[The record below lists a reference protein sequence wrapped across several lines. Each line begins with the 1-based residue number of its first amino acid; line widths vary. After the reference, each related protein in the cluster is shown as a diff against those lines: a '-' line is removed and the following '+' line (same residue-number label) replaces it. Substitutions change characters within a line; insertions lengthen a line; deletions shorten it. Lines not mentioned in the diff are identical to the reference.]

1 MFLLASN
8 NIVDDGPDV
17 LVDGDVKKR
26 VDKTVEVTETDQ
38 WHQDIS
44 VEHFV
49 LIRSTEPVDREYK
62 VGTPAEEEGKGYSA
76 YHKCYASFTSL
87 KKYIFFS
94 FGYIL

>member
-1 MFLLASN
+1 MALLASY